1 MAKKKTFEKYLE
13 ELESLA
19 DDLEA
24 GELPL
29 EKALKKYE
37 QAIKTFRVCQQMLKK
52 AEQRIEI
59 LLRNAEGKLEAHPFE
74 PGGGSTQTEDADKGP
89 SEDTGSEDSHD
100 ELFA

>member
-13 ELESLA
+13 ELERLA

-29 EKALKKYE
+29 EKALRKYE
-37 QAIKTFRVCQQMLKK
+37 EAIKAFRICQQMLKK

-74 PGGGSTQTEDADKGP
+74 PGTEAP
-89 SEDTGSEDSHD
+89 EEARAETEAEDSPD